1 MTIRFLQTVDSLT
14 PGFPFMAGQV
24 ITVEQP
30 PRELLAYLNDGRA
43 EVLGDVTPER
53 ATVAVPRRARKA
65 VTR

>member
-1 MTIRFLQTVDSLT
+1 MTIRFLEPVDSGR
-14 PGFPFMAGQV
+14 PEFPFLPGQV
-24 ITVEQP
+24 ITVDVPTAEM
-30 PRELLAYLNDGRA
+30 LAGLNSGRA

>member
-1 MTIRFLQTVDSLT
+1 MTIRFLETVDSGT
-14 PGFPFMAGQV
+14 PSFPFMPGQV
-24 ITVEQP
+24 ISVAVPTEQMLASL
-30 PRELLAYLNDGRA
+30 REGRA